1 LTVPQS
7 FNGAG
12 IDGNWFTAVAHFA
25 QDTPWLHAL
34 VTSYANVIGLLL
46 FALLLVGGWWTA
58 RGADNTLMARALA
71 GPVAVLLAYL
81 VNDVVKSLVDENRP
95 CQSLPG
101 VHILEAC
108 EAPGDWSFPSNHAAI
123 AGATVLAVWLV
134 SRRLGAV
141 ALVCGLLM
149 AAARVYIGAHYP
161 HDVIAGLL
169 LGAVAGAVVSIL
181 AGRYG
186 AGLVGRL
193 RGGSWSRLLGEDPID
208 TRADQRLS
216 ASSA

>member
-1 LTVPQS
+1 
-7 FNGAG
+7 
-12 IDGNWFTAVAHFA
+12 
-25 QDTPWLHAL
+25 
-34 VTSYANVIGLLL
+34 
-46 FALLLVGGWWTA
+46 
-58 RGADNTLMARALA
+58 
-71 GPVAVLLAYL
+71 
-81 VNDVVKSLVDENRP
+81 
-95 CQSLPG
+95 
-101 VHILEAC
+101 
-108 EAPGDWSFPSNHAAI
+108 
-123 AGATVLAVWLV
+123 
-134 SRRLGAV
+134 
-141 ALVCGLLM
+141 M